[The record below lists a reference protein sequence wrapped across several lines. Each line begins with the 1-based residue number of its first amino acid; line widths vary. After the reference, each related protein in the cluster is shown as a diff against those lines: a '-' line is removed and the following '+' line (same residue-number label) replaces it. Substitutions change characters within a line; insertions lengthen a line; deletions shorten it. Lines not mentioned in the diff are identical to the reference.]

1 MGIMVVYDVT
11 DEKSYMNVSKWMSN
25 IRQNAV
31 QNVSKILIANKCD
44 LDEKRKITKERGES
58 LAVELEIPYV
68 EMSALASSNIDEA
81 FTTLARDILN
91 RVLMYGEDG
100 LAQSGSRQLLD
111 TSTKSCMPC

>member
-1 MGIMVVYDVT
+1 MVVYDVT
-11 DEKSYMNVSKWMSN
+11 DEKSYMNVSKWMSK

-58 LAVELEIPYV
+58 LAVDLEIPYM

-100 LAQSGSRQLLD
+100 LAQSGSRQQLD